1 MAKRYYICRVI
12 GDGTHETPYNSE
24 LRQYIQTHFGI
35 KFLKQAIHPNAL
47 MWAIMKYDLTQDQHD
62 EVMANVPQ
70 LFSFPQGV
78 LDRELSEID
87 PARRLAIKTKLESIG
102 FDFDWATLT
111 NTVRDVLKYLFHSIQ
126 LASWAKVPIT
136 NKNFDMN
143 TIVSDIPI
151 AKRQLIAGHMQ
162 DLGIDTSWITPT
174 HTVNDVVTKIMFHS
188 DSSPRLFGTIKRRQ
202 WFWHDE
208 DSE

>member
-24 LRQYIQTHFGI
+24 LRVYIQEHWQI
-35 KFLKQAIHPNAL
+35 KFLKQAIHPVAL
-47 MWAIMKYDLTQDQHD
+47 MWAVMKYDLTQARHD
-62 EVMANVPQ
+62 DVMANVPQ
-70 LFSFPQGV
+70 LFSFPSGI
-78 LDRELSEID
+78 LDRPLSEID
-87 PARRLAIKTKLESIG
+87 ATRRLAIRTKLENIG

-111 NTVRDVLKYLFHSIQ
+111 NTVRDVLRYLFHSIQ
-126 LASWAKVPIT
+126 LASWAQVPIT
-136 NKNFDMN
+136 SKNFDMS
-143 TIVSDIPI
+143 TTVADIPV

-162 DLGIDTSWITPT
+162 DLGIDTSWILGT

-208 DSE
+208 DTE